1 MTAVNLLNSFISAG
15 GGTHRYWIVR
25 LLGGYDR
32 TYSIAEIEFAATVG
46 GADLTAPGTAIHA
59 GITAANDAFDNNTST
74 NTSTFT
80 SNMDLNWI
88 GWDFGAGAPATVRE
102 VRLTASATLPNQM
115 PQVFA
120 VLGSE
125 DQVTWLNYG
134 VFTSGTWT
142 AGQQRAFAL
151 SLVPV
156 TGKVGWRVNISTL
169 QSGTLCSIAEV
180 KFLPACSVSCTGG
193 GGFASSQFSTGYSG
207 GEQTSHAFDGN
218 GGTRWT
224 GASGLPVRI
233 GYAFT
238 SDPGTIT
245 SLDLT
250 SFTGVASRM
259 PTDFTI
265 ESTNDFMNWTTE
277 RTVTGSTGWTAPL
290 TRNYTI
296 P

>member
-1 MTAVNLLNSFISAG
+1 MTTVNLLNSFWGAA

-25 LLGGYDR
+25 VLGSYDR
-32 TYSIAEIEFAATVG
+32 TYSIAEIEFAATIG
-46 GADLTAPGTAIHA
+46 GPDLTAPGTADHS
-59 GITAANDAFDNNTST
+59 GFVNPNSAFDNNTSSD
-74 NTSTFT
+74 TSTFT

-88 GWDFGAGAPATVRE
+88 GWNFGAGTPATVRE
-102 VRLTASATLPNQM
+102 MRLTASATLPERM

-120 VLGSE
+120 VLGS
-125 DQVTWLNYG
+125 DDLSTWFNYG
-134 VFTSGTWT
+134 VFTAGTWS

-151 SLVPV
+151 TPLI
-156 TGKVGWRVNISTL
+156 TGKVGWRVNISAL
-169 QSGTLCSIAEV
+169 QSGALCSIAEV
-180 KFLPACSVSCTGG
+180 QFLPACSVSCTGG

-207 GEQTSHAFDGN
+207 GEQTFHAFDGS
-218 GGTRWT
+218 GATRWT

-265 ESTNDFMNWTTE
+265 QSTNDFMNWTTE